1 MSLLLIFFCSI
12 LKCTRF
18 IAEIKALINNC
29 NNNKKKVYY
38 QKLWE
43 KVIQIWIW
51 ECKESFTK
59 GFMIATG
66 FSYNGKLKI
75 RRVERNAK
83 IYSSYFLKNTMFTEE
98 IRFLYPND
106 FERVKLHQ
114 DKATVILQNLLLHS
128 LKEWKPTQA
137 YLPLQYIF
145 VKSPDISPMDYCCAF
160 VQLKRALSK
169 QKSTIINEL

>member
-1 MSLLLIFFCSI
+1 
-12 LKCTRF
+12 
-18 IAEIKALINNC
+18 
-29 NNNKKKVYY
+29 
-38 QKLWE
+38 
-43 KVIQIWIW
+43 
-51 ECKESFTK
+51 
-59 GFMIATG
+59 MIATG

-128 LKEWKPTQA
+128 LKE
-137 YLPLQYIF
+137 
-145 VKSPDISPMDYCCAF
+145 
-160 VQLKRALSK
+160 
-169 QKSTIINEL
+169 